1 MIFDVKQSISFIS
14 RYVTLECGDMLWTG
28 TSGTTPP
35 INVGGD
41 VTVEIDKIGVL
52 HNPVEA
58 A

>member
-1 MIFDVKQSISFIS
+1 MSS
-14 RYVTLECGDMLWTG
+14 RRSVSSVGTFTLECGDMLWTG